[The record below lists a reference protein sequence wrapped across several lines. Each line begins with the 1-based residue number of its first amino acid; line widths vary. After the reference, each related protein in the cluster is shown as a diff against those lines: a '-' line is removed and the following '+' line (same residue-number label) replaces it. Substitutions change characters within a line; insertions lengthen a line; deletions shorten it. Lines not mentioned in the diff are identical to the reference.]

1 MQKNFFAELFDLSFS
16 SFVTPKVVKV
26 LYVLSMIG
34 IAIWF
39 LMIIYQAFAY
49 AQGFGQTL
57 LFLILAPIGAC
68 LFLILARI
76 YMELILV
83 AFRIAD
89 KITKLADKEGV

>member
-26 LYVLSMIG
+26 LYVLSIIG
-34 IAIWF
+34 VGIFF
-39 LMIIYQAFAY
+39 LMSIYQAFAY
-49 AQGFGQTL
+49 SQGFGSTL
-57 LFLILAPIGAC
+57 LMLIMAPIGAC
-68 LFLILARI
+68 LLLILARI

-89 KITKLADKEGV
+89 KITKIADRDGV

>member
-26 LYVLSMIG
+26 LYVLSIIG
-34 IAIWF
+34 IGIWF
-39 LMIIYQAFAY
+39 LFAIYQAFAY
-49 AQGFGQTL
+49 SQGFGQTL
-57 LFLILAPIGAC
+57 LMLVLAPIGAC

-83 AFRIAD
+83 MFRIVEKVT
-89 KITKLADKEGV
+89 KIADKEG

>member
-26 LYVLSMIG
+26 LYVISIIG
-34 IAIWF
+34 VGIFF
-39 LMIIYQAFAY
+39 LMSIYQAFAY
-49 AQGFGQTL
+49 SQGFGSTL
-57 LFLILAPIGAC
+57 LMLIIAPIGAC
-68 LFLILARI
+68 LLLILARI

-89 KITKLADKEGV
+89 KITKIADRDGV